1 MNNSQGNVKVSL
13 DILAQIIL
21 SSLTFAQECFIVK
34 LISPGE
40 GGTLPMFGYM
50 GAAEGLKSLTCLGQ
64 KYSKNP
70 TLCRTTDSISR
81 PCLGQ
86 ERKYFHH
93 VIQDK
98 ETRPTGTIC
107 SVNARMLQY

>member
-1 MNNSQGNVKVSL
+1 MQEEFDSPKQCDAGSSQESCRATKNGLHQSGTL
-13 DILAQIIL
+13 
-21 SSLTFAQECFIVK
+21 
-34 LISPGE
+34 GG

-50 GAAEGLKSLTCLGQ
+50 GAAGGLKSWPCLGQ

-70 TLCRTTDSISR
+70 TLCMTTASISR

-86 ERKYFHH
+86 ERKYFLH

-98 ETRPTGTIC
+98 ETRPTNTIC
-107 SVNARMLQY
+107 SVNVPLL